1 MNKVIIFTSLILV
14 LMAGSCKKDE
24 LTMQEIK
31 INQLTSAPWKA
42 VSVENAIDGDL
53 TIQYIGFSISFLK
66 NEQAGFNGEYY
77 LLHGGVAFKDT
88 FGKWK
93 FNDDQTV
100 IQFDNGLE
108 LGTTLSENQLSI
120 IVIVEPPLGG
130 RVNGLS
136 GKFTFVLK
144 H

>member
-1 MNKVIIFTSLILV
+1 MNKAINFTSLILV
-14 LMAGSCKKDE
+14 LITGACQKDD
-24 LTMQEIK
+24 LTMQESK

-42 VSVENAIDGDL
+42 VSVESATDGDL
-53 TIQYIGFSISFLK
+53 TIQYIGFSMSFLK
-66 NEQAGFNGEYY
+66 NKQAGFNGEYY
-77 LLHGGVAFKDT
+77 VQHGGVVFKDT

-108 LGTTLSENQLSI
+108 LETTLSENQLSI
-120 IVIVEPPLGG
+120 TVFVEPPLGG

-136 GKFTFVLK
+136 GKFSFVLK

>member
-1 MNKVIIFTSLILV
+1 MNKVISFSSLIVV
-14 LMAGSCKKDE
+14 LMMGACKKDE
-24 LTMQEIK
+24 LTMQESK

-42 VSVENAIDGDL
+42 VSVESASDGDL

-66 NEQAGFNGEYY
+66 NEQAGYNGEYY
-77 LLHGGVAFKDT
+77 VLHGGVAFKDT

-108 LGTTLSENQLSI
+108 LEAILAGNQLTI
-120 IVIVEPPLGG
+120 TVIVEPPLGG

-136 GKFTFVLK
+136 CRFTFVLK